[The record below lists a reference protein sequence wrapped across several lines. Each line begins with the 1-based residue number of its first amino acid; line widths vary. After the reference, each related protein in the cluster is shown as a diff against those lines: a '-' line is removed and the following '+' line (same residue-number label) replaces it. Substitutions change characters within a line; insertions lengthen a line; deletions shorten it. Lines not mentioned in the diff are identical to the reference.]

1 MLLRNVGAS
10 VRRRWYV
17 ALIGVILTIGLSA
30 ATFVRFPPSY
40 ELTASVT
47 LIPPKSTTDPSN
59 ENNGTNP
66 YLNLGDLGQM
76 RDLLSTSLQSHGNAE
91 DVDAAVPGGEFTIT
105 TNDASSGP
113 VVNIV
118 ADADSRESV
127 SQVMTMVLER
137 VGTTLTNL
145 QKSLSV
151 PSDQQITSQVLT
163 QDSKAEPINKTR
175 LRVAI
180 VAAGLGLLLT
190 LVATLLIDRG
200 LIRRR
205 KNRANAAD
213 VESDADPAVSP
224 SPSQALGPAD
234 RDDSGPQG
242 VSPTPRRDEPARV
255 VGRTAKAEGPAS
267 VTPVHRPRS
276 RVNGSLIRQPI
287 EPEESSI
294 ETGDR
299 RWAPRLSIPTDAH
312 TRAGEAVAV
321 YESALPTSRRS
332 ARSRR
337 VVRPR
342 PQPGTTTQL
351 GSSDRNGAPLV
362 ARPPDATS
370 EAVSDD
376 AVAEPNKSNV
386 S

>member
-1 MLLRNVGAS
+1 MLLRHVGDS

-17 ALIGVILTIGLSA
+17 TLIGVILTIGLSA

-47 LIPPKSTTDPSN
+47 LIPPESATDPSN

-76 RDLLSTSLQSHGNAE
+76 RDLLSTSLQSKGNAE
-91 DVDAAVPGGEFTIT
+91 DVKAAVPGGEFTIT

-127 SQVMTMVLER
+127 AQVMTMVLDR

-163 QDSKAEPINKTR
+163 KDSKAEPINKTR

-180 VAAGLGLLLT
+180 VAAALGFLLT
-190 LVATLLIDRG
+190 LVGTLLIDRR
-200 LIRRR
+200 LTRRS

-213 VESDADPAVSP
+213 VESDTDPAVSP
-224 SPSQALGPAD
+224 SRAVGPANRED
-234 RDDSGPQG
+234 AGPQD
-242 VSPTPRRDEPARV
+242 VSTTARPDEPAPT
-255 VGRTAKAEGPAS
+255 GRTTKSDGPTVA
-267 VTPVHRPRS
+267 TPVYRTRP
-276 RVNGSLIRQPI
+276 RVNGSSVRPPI
-287 EPEESSI
+287 EPEASI

-299 RWAPRLSIPTDAH
+299 RWAPRLSIPTDEH
-312 TRAGEAVAV
+312 TAAEEAAAV
-321 YESALPTSRRS
+321 HESALPTSRRS
-332 ARSRR
+332 VRSRR
-337 VVRPR
+337 VVRRR
-342 PQPGTTTQL
+342 PQPDTTTQL
-351 GSSDRNGAPLV
+351 GSRGTNGAPLV
-362 ARPPDATS
+362 ARPKDAAS
-370 EAVSDD
+370 DAVSGD
-376 AVAEPNKSNV
+376 AVVEPNATHV